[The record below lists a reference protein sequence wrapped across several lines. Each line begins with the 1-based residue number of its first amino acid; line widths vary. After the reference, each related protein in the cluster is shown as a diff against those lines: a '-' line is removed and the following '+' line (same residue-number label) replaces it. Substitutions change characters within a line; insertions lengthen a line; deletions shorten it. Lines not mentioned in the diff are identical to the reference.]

1 MALTGAMSAGIS
13 GLKAHMEALN
23 TVGNNVANVNT
34 YGYKPGRVTFRESIY
49 STQAAGSAGT
59 NMVGGTNPRQTGY
72 GCSIG
77 TIDLDMTTS
86 SLESTG
92 MPTDCFIQGDGF
104 FLVGPKDVDVN
115 NAEDATALSLS
126 RVGDFR
132 FDSDG
137 YLVDGAGNVVYGFV
151 TCNMDGADQADEA
164 GTNGDGIS
172 TQLVP
177 IRLPMKAVGDAAQ
190 GDIKPG
196 DALFPG
202 VDDTG
207 HNVPAEEGTDAENST
222 GDCIAYNSL
231 KIDSNGQVSCVN
243 DDTGDP
249 VVVGY
254 IALGK
259 VTNPNGL
266 EHTEGPYF
274 TAGDAAGTLTIGTA
288 NSSVTGYLNN
298 QDKLG
303 HADLD
308 PENMLAAGSKT
319 SLQPGFLEA
328 SGTDLATEFA
338 NMIVYQRGY
347 QANTRIVTV
356 TDTMLEELVNM
367 KR

>member
-115 NAEDATALSLS
+115 NAEDAKALSLS

-137 YLVDGAGNVVYGFV
+137 YLVDGAGNASGQTATAKVYIDPDPPNV
-151 TCNMDGADQADEA
+151 
-164 GTNGDGIS
+164 
-172 TQLVP
+172 
-177 IRLPMKAVGDAAQ
+177 
-190 GDIKPG
+190 
-196 DALFPG
+196 PG
-202 VDDTG
+202 VTLST
-207 HNVPAEEGTDAENST
+207 EQWTNST
-222 GDCIAYNSL
+222 VTPAY
-231 KIDSNGQVSCVN
+231 
-243 DDTGDP
+243 
-249 VVVGY
+249 
-254 IALGK
+254 
-259 VTNPNGL
+259 
-266 EHTEGPYF
+266 EG
-274 TAGDAAGTLTIGTA
+274 GGRRR
-288 NSSVTGYLNN
+288 
-298 QDKLG
+298 
-303 HADLD
+303 
-308 PENMLAAGSKT
+308 
-319 SLQPGFLEA
+319 PG
-328 SGTDLATEFA
+328 
-338 NMIVYQRGY
+338 RY
-347 QANTRIVTV
+347 QAGGRPVPWCG
-356 TDTMLEELVNM
+356 
-367 KR
+367 